1 MAVGLEVPNSVLPV
15 AGIKLS
21 TVATGM
27 RYKDRDDLVLVTIA
41 EGANTTAVFT
51 KSHYCAA
58 PVTLAKTNLADN
70 SPRALLINSGNANA
84 ATGELGMQ
92 NAELSCSVTAQEIQV
107 DANQVLPFSTGV
119 IGEQMAMDVMQGGIE
134 ALSSGLDENNWLPAA
149 RAIMTTDTVPKAVS
163 EQVELDGHTVTISG
177 MAKGSGMICPNM
189 ATMLAYVATDATIEQ
204 PVLDEMLH
212 NANAASFN
220 RITVDSDTST
230 NDALVLIASGK
241 SVAPTIDSIDS
252 ASASLFYQ
260 ALEKVMIQL
269 ATSIVRDAEGATK
282 FVKVAVSGGA
292 SQADCASIAYSV
304 AHSPLVKTALFAS
317 DPNWGRIL
325 MAVGKAQVEHINL
338 EQIAIQINDVALI
351 ERGQPAESYTETAGK
366 AVFSQEE
373 ITISIDLNLGN
384 EQHHVWTS
392 DLSHDYVSINAD
404 YRS

>member
-15 AGIKLS
+15 TGIKLS

-27 RYKDRDDLVLVTIA
+27 RYKDRDDLVLVTK
-41 EGANTTAVFT
+41 GANTTAVFT
-51 KSHYCAA
+51 QSHYCAA

-204 PVLDEMLH
+204 SVLDEMLH

-325 MAVGKAQVEHINL
+325 MAVGKAQVEHIDL